1 MVKDTMNS
9 EELIKSIQNI
19 ITTNIHA
26 VLASGKDLEEGIGS
40 VAKGIFKGLTSSGQ
54 ETFSSLLVLADAII
68 KAAVEVKADVA
79 AVSRGLINGVIQHA
93 KETGI
98 DVEKAASVAAASAV
112 KAAYKIDQ
120 ETGDKVKNTA
130 TGTIGGVKI
139 VLDSTFVNE
148 KNRVDI
154 AR

>member
-98 DVEKAASVAAASAV
+98 DVEKAASV